1 MKLDRKK
8 LMIIG
13 GVLLAVGIGVY
24 FWRRKKAQDEEVE
37 TIDIDA
43 VDVTDEDLRK
53 SAGSETGSVAEDSRY
68 TAPVNPLLSKIEN
81 KKVASYLSNMLS
93 QKDIYRLRGWL
104 DLINKER
111 AKDPSKWGDSNGL
124 KGEVSRI
131 GGALYQMSLQNKKDK
146 TLLAQSKGAL
156 WSNQILTD
164 LKDAQ

>member
-24 FWRRKKAQDEEVE
+24 FWRRKKAQDEEAE
-37 TIDIDA
+37 TIDVDA
-43 VDVTDEDLRK
+43 EILDDDAITK
-53 SAGSETGSVAEDSRY
+53 SAGSQTGSVAEDSRY
-68 TAPVNPLLSKIEN
+68 TAPVNPLLSKIQN

-104 DLINKER
+104 DLINKAK
-111 AKDPSKWGDSNGL
+111 AKDPNSWGDSSGL
-124 KGEVSRI
+124 TGETSVI
-131 GGALYQMSLQNKKDK
+131 GHALYQMKLQNSKDK
-146 TLLAQSKGAL
+146 KLASQSKGEL